1 MWLAFETST
10 IFFIYPETQGP
21 SLEEVAVVMEGDK
34 AKVEVI
40 EIGGIAGKGGSGVR
54 EVEKA

>member
-1 MWLAFETST
+1 
-10 IFFIYPETQGP
+10 
-21 SLEEVAVVMEGDK
+21 MEGDK

-40 EIGGIAGKGGSGVR
+40 EIGGIAGKAGSGVR